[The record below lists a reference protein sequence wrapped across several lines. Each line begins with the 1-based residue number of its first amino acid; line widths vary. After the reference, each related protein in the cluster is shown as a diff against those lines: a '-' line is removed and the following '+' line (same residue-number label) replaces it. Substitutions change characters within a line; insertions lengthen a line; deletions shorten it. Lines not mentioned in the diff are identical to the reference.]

1 MDERSPDPS
10 LTDGPLR
17 RRWPLAC
24 ISSTRCSTGLS
35 VSSFLVPPCR
45 GHVCQN
51 WWWQTFGVR
60 PREQIVSVA
69 LWWGWAKSGFPLRH
83 GRCGRRSF
91 MVISWKRWLS
101 EFVCSVNVKENTP
114 KFSYVNTK
122 PDWLCSQDWPDC
134 QTHITGVIL
143 KLSSTLTQA
152 EVENQN
158 ICVSFIFYFH
168 PSYCSFFSLYF
179 SSFLSF

>member
-35 VSSFLVPPCR
+35 VSSFLVLPCR

-69 LWWGWAKSGFPLRH
+69 LWWGWAKCGSPLRH
-83 GRCGRRSF
+83 GRCGRRSL
-91 MVISWKRWLS
+91 MVISWCRSGKRRLS

-114 KFSYVNTK
+114 KFSYVDTK
-122 PDWLCSQDWPDC
+122 PDWVCSQDWP
-134 QTHITGVIL
+134 
-143 KLSSTLTQA
+143 LTVRHTSQ
-152 EVENQN
+152 VL
-158 ICVSFIFYFH
+158 F
-168 PSYCSFFSLYF
+168 
-179 SSFLSF
+179 